1 LLRPRFRG
9 SVWVEI
15 RIVSGGNMTQ
25 TKTTAQRI
33 AAYFSSIA
41 FRQMLGVVV
50 AVLRPKLLSPEHY
63 GLYSLLKVIP
73 GYGAFVPLG
82 ARQAAR
88 FSIPRFQA
96 EKREDRVLAME
107 SALYFGTFWA
117 NLLFIVIFFCV
128 ALPEAVT
135 TVHRVG
141 VAAFGLFILINWYFD
156 YQITLLKAHQRFD
169 LVSRANYIA
178 ALMACGSLPLLYF
191 FGIYGL
197 IAAMVLNVA
206 VVSAMLRALYPLPAL
221 PRFDWREYVRMMR
234 EGFPVM
240 CIGLGILAIR
250 TTDRFVISGM
260 LGTEQLGFYAIAV
273 MAFNFLM
280 NLPTVS
286 REIMEPMLMQSLA
299 QQGERENLDR
309 FLFVPLL
316 HTLYLLPVL
325 VGGAFF
331 AAPLFLPLLL
341 PRYAA
346 GVPATQILV
355 VGSFFLGLCYVL
367 RGILVARGWQYQAL
381 LVAGAVFAVNLAG
394 SIGLVRVGWGIE
406 GVGLASAISF
416 ALLFVGLL
424 TLIRVRVGTGYDQW
438 PRVLRAVLCPS
449 FVMIVYLVGFRAIA
463 GRAWQTW
470 GMNIGGGLVYLAVM
484 TIVIRRGIRTHP
496 ELAGLTVRTLLGGR
510 KEA

>member
-1 LLRPRFRG
+1 
-9 SVWVEI
+9 
-15 RIVSGGNMTQ
+15 MAQ

-33 AAYFSSIA
+33 ASYFSSMV
-41 FRQMLGVVV
+41 FKQVLGLVV
-50 AVLRPKLLSPEHY
+50 AILRPKLLSPEHY

-73 GYGAFVPLG
+73 GYAAFVPLG
-82 ARQAAR
+82 ARQTAR
-88 FSIPRFQA
+88 FSIPRLQG
-96 EKREDRVLAME
+96 EGREDLVLAMQ
-107 SALYFGTFWA
+107 SSLYFGTFWG
-117 NLLFIVIFFCV
+117 NLLFLAIFFCV

-135 TVHRVG
+135 TVHYVG
-141 VAAFGLFILINWYFD
+141 VGTFGLFILINWYFE

-169 LVSRANYIA
+169 LVSQANYLSA
-178 ALMACGSLPLLYF
+178 FMACGTLPLLYF

-197 IAAMVLNVA
+197 FAAMVLA
-206 VVSAMLRALYPLPAL
+206 IVVISAMIHVLYPLPVL

-234 EGFPVM
+234 EGFPIM
-240 CIGLGILAIR
+240 CIGLAILAIR

-273 MAFNFLM
+273 MIFNFLM

-299 QQGERENLDR
+299 QRDERENLDR
-309 FLFVPLL
+309 FLFGPLL

-341 PRYAA
+341 PQYTA
-346 GVPATQILV
+346 GVPVTQILV

-381 LVAGAVFAVNLAG
+381 LVAGGVFIANLVG
-394 SIGLVRVGWGIE
+394 SIGLVHAGWGIE
-406 GVGLASAISF
+406 GVGLASTFSF
-416 ALLFVGLL
+416 ALLFTGLL

-438 PRVLRAVLCPS
+438 SRILGAVLCS
-449 FVMIVYLVGFRAIA
+449 SIVMIVFLVGFRTLA
-463 GRAWQTW
+463 GQAWQTW
-470 GMNIGGGLVYLAVM
+470 NANIIGGLAYLAVM
-484 TIVIRRGIRTHP
+484 AIVIWHGIRTHP
-496 ELAGLTVRTLLGGR
+496 ELAGITVRTLFGGR
-510 KEA
+510 KET